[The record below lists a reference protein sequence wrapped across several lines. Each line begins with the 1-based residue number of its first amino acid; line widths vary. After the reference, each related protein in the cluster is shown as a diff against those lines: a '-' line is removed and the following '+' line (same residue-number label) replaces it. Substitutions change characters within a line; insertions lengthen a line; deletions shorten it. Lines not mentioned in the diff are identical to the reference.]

1 MGLEAAK
8 GVTGV
13 TQMYSSAPLVKSRE
27 PNWDDYRIFAVVAK
41 ERSLGRAA
49 KVLGVAKPTI
59 KRRIESLV
67 TSVGATLVDRNARGC
82 ALTKEGMRVADMAE
96 AMAMIADSGVSRFRA
111 PERGVSG
118 ECKMVLGEGLAT
130 GWFIPH
136 FLGLFSELYPN
147 VVVRLSSAADIDKI
161 AVPTLDMQVRYA
173 PASDDDLLTFRL
185 ASFHFTHFASRR
197 YIERHGM
204 PDPQGNLR
212 NHRFADV
219 TPCFGAEAGFFGQ
232 YSNNAVL
239 GRPYLFS
246 NSGNILLQS
255 ILAGHAI
262 GLLPSYTY
270 AVYPELVAVLPE
282 SHYDT
287 GLFVYYSDSASER
300 KPTRAML
307 DFLRNVVFDKQRMSW
322 FGDHY
327 TAPCEAWR
335 EQFAQIKFT
344 AGRILEPSGDIHRR

>member
-1 MGLEAAK
+1 
-8 GVTGV
+8 
-13 TQMYSSAPLVKSRE
+13 MYSGAALAKPRG
-27 PNWDDYRIFAVVAK
+27 PNWDDYRIFSVVAR

-49 KVLGVAKPTI
+49 RVLGVAKPTI
-59 KRRIESLV
+59 KRRIEQLES
-67 TSVGATLVDRNARGC
+67 SVGATLLDRNAKGC
-82 ALTKEGMRVADMAE
+82 ALTREGSRVADMAE
-96 AMAMIADSGVSRFRA
+96 AMAMIADSGISRFRE

-136 FLGLFSELYPN
+136 FLGLFNELYPN
-147 VVVRLSSAADIDKI
+147 IVVRLSSAGDIDKI
-161 AVPTLDMQVRYA
+161 AVPPFDMQIRYA

-197 YIERHGM
+197 YIDRHGM
-204 PDPQGNLR
+204 PNSQSDLSH
-212 NHRFADV
+212 HRFADV
-219 TPCFGAEAGFFGQ
+219 MPCLNAESGFFGQ

-239 GRPYLFS
+239 GRASLFS

-255 ILAGHAI
+255 VLAGHAI

-287 GLFVYYSDSASER
+287 GLFVYYSDSASE
-300 KPTRAML
+300 KKATRAML
-307 DFLRNVVFDKQRMSW
+307 DFLRNVVFDKQRMPW
-322 FGDHY
+322 FADGY
-327 TAPCEAWR
+327 MPPCESWR
-335 EQFAQIKFT
+335 ERFAEIQSA
-344 AGRILEPSGDIHRR
+344 AGRILEPSGRAATRGAR

>member
-1 MGLEAAK
+1 MYPPIALEK
-8 GVTGV
+8 V
-13 TQMYSSAPLVKSRE
+13 RE

-59 KRRIESLV
+59 KRRIESLE
-67 TSVGATLVDRNARGC
+67 TSIGVTLVDRNARGC
-82 ALTKEGMRVADMAE
+82 ALTQEGKRVADMAD
-96 AMAMIADSGVSRFRA
+96 AMAMIADNGVSRFRM
-111 PERGVSG
+111 PEHRVSG

-136 FLGLFSELYPN
+136 FLEIFSELYPN
-147 VVVRLSSAADIDKI
+147 VIVRLSSASDLDKI
-161 AVPTLDMQVRYA
+161 VVPPFDLQVRYA
-173 PASDDDLLTFRL
+173 PATDDDLLTFRL

-204 PDPQGNLR
+204 PDSQANLK

-219 TPCFGAEAGFFGQ
+219 MPSLNADTGFFGQ

-246 NSGNILLQS
+246 NSGNIILQS
-255 ILAGHAI
+255 VLAGQVI

-270 AVYPELVAVLPE
+270 AVYPELIAVLPE

-287 GLFVYYSDSASER
+287 GLFVYYSDSASE
-300 KPTRAML
+300 KKATRAML
-307 DFLRNVVFDKQRMSW
+307 DFLRDVVFDKTRMPW
-322 FGDHY
+322 FADQY
-327 TAPCEAWR
+327 VAPCDVWR
-335 EQFAQIKFT
+335 DRFSEVKFA
-344 AGRILEPSGDIHRR
+344 AGRIIEPIRR